1 MARLGL
7 GLAARAPQ
15 GRWWPEG
22 ALYAADFTRG
32 LYMRNGL
39 AISAAEAFTFTRAS
53 TKIALGRGGVWTS
66 FAPHVPCITER
77 GLLLEP
83 ERTNTALNSSWFE
96 NWGLVRTAV
105 TPNGRLGIDGALS
118 ADLVTATASNVN
130 GAFAGASTQTVVPG
144 TPYSF
149 SMILE
154 RASSDWIALMVTTA
168 DFVHRQTVWFNLATA
183 TAGATTPAGSD
194 IALLSPPQI
203 EALPT
208 GQVRVAITI
217 ATATSTAPIFRM
229 YLCDANGALAVTAGA
244 SVWAAHGQIEAG
256 LYASS
261 VIMSLAGALGR
272 SSDNCVVLL
281 PASTTRITL
290 LRDGQ
295 PSESSSAAAGPYTLP
310 NSDSRWVRGLWCD

>member
-7 GLAARAPQ
+7 GLGARAPQ

-53 TKIALGRGGVWTS
+53 SKLALGRGGVWTS
-66 FAPHVPCITER
+66 YAPNVPCITER

-105 TPNGRLGIDGALS
+105 TPNGRLGIDGTLS
-118 ADLVTATASNVN
+118 ADLVAATTSNVN

-144 TPYSF
+144 APYSF

-183 TAGATTPAGSD
+183 TPGSTSPAGTD
-194 IALLSPPQI
+194 ITLLAPPQI

-208 GQVRVAITI
+208 GQLRVAMTI
-217 ATATSTAPIFRM
+217 ATATTTAPIFRM
-229 YLCDANGALAVTAGA
+229 YLCDGNGALAVSAGA
-244 SVWAAHGQIEAG
+244 SVWSAHGQVEAG
-256 LYASS
+256 GFLSSPMLSLSGVQTRPRDQCLLNTLAPAAQLY
-261 VIMSLAGALGR
+261 LKW
-272 SSDNCVVLL
+272 D
-281 PASTTRITL
+281 
-290 LRDGQ
+290 D
-295 PSESSSAAAGPYTLP
+295 AGPVAVGSGGSFTEILSEVP
-310 NSDSRWVRGLWCD
+310 RWLARSWVT